1 MRKKATVE
9 RVLPEGRAELLVRR
23 ESACS
28 GDCHKCG
35 GCGGVEQVL
44 RLTAKDAVGVQK
56 GDIVYVESDGAVV
69 LKGAFLLYLLP
80 VVLFLAGYLAAM
92 SLQGWAFAV
101 GCGGFLFGLIPAV
114 LYDRYV
120 KKHPPEYVIV
130 GFVK

>member
-1 MRKKATVE
+1 MRKKATVAQ
-9 RVLPEGRAELLVRR
+9 VLPEGRVELLVRR

-44 RLTAKDAVGVQK
+44 RLIAKDPVGVQR

-80 VVLFLAGYLAAM
+80 IALFLAGYLAAI
-92 SLQGWAFAV
+92 SLNAWAFAI
-101 GCGGFLFGLIPAV
+101 GCGGFLLGMLPAV

-120 KKHPPEYVIV
+120 KRHPPEYVIV